1 MARGRRR
8 RGGGRPPMR
17 PRPPGGRHRRRHHRH
32 RHGPQFIPYAV
43 GVPVPVYDEVDHDDS
58 EAVLDAFLA
67 LMDSETDEDAA
78 LMGMEQFG
86 GSKWKKKYSAAKKKR
101 KAAEEKLASC
111 KEAAE
116 EKANSSE
123 EEASSD
129 EPVSEPTMEN
139 GEEPASEPEPSSAP
153 QEEARPPEEPR
164 PPVESVVETAEESE
178 ESPAPEDD
186 LAELWAEAAE
196 EDAADDD
203 FGILVQNT
211 TSMLRGRPTQVLDVF
226 AASLSS
232 LPEFRN
238 STPMQR
244 GGLTD
249 PGDYDHQVYPKGFPV
264 QYHEDLEG
272 HLSETDE
279 LVDSIRNSF
288 GNSDW

>member
-1 MARGRRR
+1 MAR
-8 RGGGRPPMR
+8 RGGGRRGGR
-17 PRPPGGRHRRRHHRH
+17 PGPRHPGGGHRRRHHRH
-32 RHGPQFIPYAV
+32 RRGPQFIPYAV
-43 GVPVPVYDEVDHDDS
+43 GVPVPVYDEVDYDDYDPNSQS

-67 LMDSETDEDAA
+67 LMDSQTEEDAA
-78 LMGMEQFG
+78 LMGMERFG
-86 GSKWKKKYSAAKKKR
+86 GSKWKKKYSAAKKSR

-116 EKANSSE
+116 EKAKSSE

-139 GEEPASEPEPSSAP
+139 GEEPASGPEPSSAT
-153 QEEARPPEEPR
+153 QEKSRQPEEPVIE
-164 PPVESVVETAEESE
+164 PVEEAEES
-178 ESPAPEDD
+178 PVPEDG

-203 FGILVQNT
+203 FGILVQET
-211 TSMLRGRPTQVLDVF
+211 TSMLRRRPTQVLDVF
-226 AASLSS
+226 AASLSA
-232 LPEFRN
+232 LPQFRN
-238 STPMQR
+238 STPMHR
-244 GGLTD
+244 GGLTE

-279 LVDSIRNSF
+279 LVDSIRDSF
-288 GNSDW
+288 GNIDW